1 MKLICLDGAT
11 LYPVNDSQW
20 GRLSEFADVEIYDN
34 TPADMVVE
42 RARDAE
48 MLLTNKVSIGP
59 DQIAALPSLRYIG
72 VLATGY
78 NIVDTAAARAAGITV
93 CNIPAYSTA
102 SVAQHVFS
110 LLLGIISRVE
120 RYASEVSQGAWSRCQ
135 DFTYRNGEWHELA
148 GKTMGI
154 IGYGNIGSAVARI
167 AEAMGMTVA
176 VATSKPQSALP
187 EGYVKM
193 DIDDIFASAD
203 VVSLHCPL
211 TPGTSGMAHAGR
223 LAMMKPSA
231 IFINTARGPLVDE
244 AALAEA
250 LNEGRIA
257 AAGLDVLSKEPADAS
272 CPLLG
277 ARNCFITPHVAWA
290 SVEARQ
296 RLLDIT
302 VENIRAFLNGAAVNV
317 VD

>member
-11 LYPVNDSQW
+11 LYPVDDARW

-34 TPADMVVE
+34 TPAGMVVE

-48 MLLTNKVSIGP
+48 LLLTNKVPVGAAE
-59 DQIAALPSLRYIG
+59 IAALPSLRYIG

-78 NIVDTAAARAAGITV
+78 NIVDTEAARAAGITV

-110 LLLGIISRVE
+110 LLLGIIGRVE
-120 RYASEVSQGAWSRCQ
+120 RYAAEVSQGSWSRCK

-154 IGYGNIGSAVARI
+154 VGYGNIGSAVARI
-167 AEAMGMTVA
+167 AEAMGMNVA

-187 EGYVKM
+187 QGFVKLSV
-193 DIDDIFASAD
+193 DDLFATAD

-211 TPGTSGMAHAGR
+211 TPDTRGMADARR

-231 IFINTARGPLVDE
+231 ILINTARGPLVDE
-244 AALAEA
+244 ASLADA

-257 AAGLDVLSKEPADAS
+257 AAGLDVLSTEPADAA
-272 CPLLG
+272 CPLPG

-302 VENIRAFLNGAAVNV
+302 VENIRAFLAGAPVNV
-317 VD
+317 VN

>member
-11 LYPVNDSQW
+11 LYSVDDARW

-42 RARDAE
+42 RACDAE
-48 MLLTNKVSIGP
+48 LLLTNKVPVGAAE
-59 DQIAALPSLRYIG
+59 IAALPSLRYIG

-78 NIVDTAAARAAGITV
+78 NIVDTEAARAAGITV

-110 LLLGIISRVE
+110 LLLGITGRVE
-120 RYASEVSQGAWSRCQ
+120 RYAAEVSQGSWSRCK

-154 IGYGNIGSAVARI
+154 VGYGNIGSAVARI
-167 AEAMGMTVA
+167 AEAMGMNVA

-187 EGYVKM
+187 QGFVKLSV
-193 DIDDIFASAD
+193 DDLFATAD

-211 TPGTSGMAHAGR
+211 TPDTRGMADARR

-231 IFINTARGPLVDE
+231 ILINTARGPLVDE
-244 AALAEA
+244 AALADA

-257 AAGLDVLSKEPADAS
+257 AAGLDVLSTEPADAA
-272 CPLLG
+272 CPLPG

-302 VENIRAFLNGAAVNV
+302 VENIRAFIAGAPVNV
-317 VD
+317 VN